1 VSTRKPSNVDFDE
14 CVLRAELQKTGAGPW
29 RCCVAWSGGL
39 DSTVLLHAFV
49 QLRRAQSQLQLRA
62 IHVDHGL
69 QAASRDFRLH
79 CARVARALRVDLKVL
94 RTKVVVAKGES
105 VEEAARD
112 ARYALLAAE
121 LQPGEWLL
129 TAQHADD
136 QLETVLLALLRGG
149 GPAGLAAMA
158 PASPFA
164 QGLLLRPLLN
174 TSRRSLA
181 DYAALH
187 QLQWVEDPSNQSSR
201 FDRNYLRSA
210 VLPGILQR
218 WPAAARTVGRSARH
232 FAQMASTQSQA
243 AAQDVDLAADGEG
256 LELAVLRRWSL
267 PRRNQALR
275 EWLRR
280 ADVRMPGERALQ
292 ALQQLCDVRVDASP
306 SVPLP
311 GVTIR
316 RYQDRLLLWRNATQP
331 LRAAVQWPT
340 RRPLQLFDGA
350 SLRLVADRHGDV
362 DADLLPARL
371 WVRWQQTVGGRSLK
385 KCFQELALPP
395 WERER
400 VPLVYGVSRGSV
412 REALL
417 AVGDLWRAPAV
428 QADSKTRRRARFV
441 WRDLR

>member
-1 VSTRKPSNVDFDE
+1 VSTRKSSNVAFDDG
-14 CVLRAELQKTGAGPW
+14 VLLAQLQNLGVGPW

-39 DSTVLLHAFV
+39 DSTVLLHALAR
-49 QLRRAQSQLQLRA
+49 LRRERGQLQLRA

-79 CARVARALRVDLKVL
+79 CTRVARSLRVEFKVL
-94 RTKVVVAKGES
+94 RAKVVVAKGES

-112 ARYALLAAE
+112 ARYALLAAD
-121 LQPGEWLL
+121 LHPGEWLL

-158 PASPFA
+158 PASSFA

-174 TSRRSLA
+174 SSRHSLA
-181 DYAALH
+181 DYATLH
-187 QLQWVEDPSNQSSR
+187 QLQWIDDPTNQSVR

-210 VLPGILQR
+210 VLPAIVQR

-232 FAQMASTQSQA
+232 FAQMATSQSQA
-243 AAQDVDLAADGEG
+243 SGLDADRAADGDG
-256 LELAVLRRWSL
+256 LELAVLRCWPPSRQ
-267 PRRNQALR
+267 NQALR

-280 ADVRMPGERALQ
+280 AQVRMPDERGLKAIR
-292 ALQQLCDVRVDASP
+292 QLCEARVDAAP
-306 SVPLP
+306 SVSLVD
-311 GVTIR
+311 VTIR
-316 RYQDRLLLWRNATQP
+316 RHQDRLLMTDNAKQP
-331 LRAAVQWPT
+331 LRIAMQWSP
-340 RRPLQLFDGA
+340 RRPLQLTDGG

-362 DADLLPARL
+362 NADLLPAKL
-371 WVRWQQTVGGRSLK
+371 WVRWQHEVGGRSLK
-385 KCFQELALPP
+385 KRLQELALPS

-400 VPLVYGVSRGSV
+400 VPLVYGVSRGSAH
-412 REALL
+412 EALL

-428 QADSKTRRRARFV
+428 QADAKTRRRARFV